1 MPSKTSAIKQ
11 NRSISSPPSRQAVGT
26 GNKPTVRPNAS
37 RADAGNN
44 NSRSSNIATRSDR
57 AEVSKEAQR
66 PEPQSRGLDNLLSGV
81 KDWGSEPAA
90 EASEQTEQQRESG
103 LELGE
108 GQSLRQNAEG
118 QNPEQVTQLQEMLRA
133 GGQQIEADG
142 VFGPQTAEAVRR
154 FQRDNNLTVD
164 GVVGPQT
171 LAALNGGT
179 GTERPQEA
187 ASSGAGEAAPSGT
200 GETSEQRPGSATST
214 TRLEGIPDRAEDAM
228 GGREFMESIAHLES
242 GPQRDRA
249 ILDEILGGN
258 IPDASR
264 NLQELVYNQNGRE
277 IRLHA
282 MPDYLAVGSNEDNVR
297 VPMTPGVAQAI
308 ADLTGT
314 SLPTDGIVDA
324 IHSQAQ
330 QLHMPTRSSDRGG
343 IRTYM
348 SVDQSIDEQLGS
360 GAAPTDFIS
369 GHKKD
374 MVIPHS
380 GGSLAIYGGRDR
392 NGERIQRYNV
402 EHDQRYEDYSHG
414 ARLVSQQIMID
425 GQPMQLS
432 EALQDPNLARLFTQH
447 RGSFSY

>member
-1 MPSKTSAIKQ
+1 MPSKTSTVKQ
-11 NRSISSPPSRQAVGT
+11 TRSISSPPSRQAVGT
-26 GNKPTVRPNAS
+26 GNKPTARPNTS
-37 RADAGNN
+37 RADAGNSS
-44 NSRSSNIATRSDR
+44 SRTSTIAARSDR
-57 AEVSKEAQR
+57 AEVSREAQR
-66 PEPQSRGLDNLLSGV
+66 PEPQNRGIDHLLSGV
-81 KDWGSEPAA
+81 RDWSSDPA
-90 EASEQTEQQRESG
+90 EQTSQQAEQQQQSG

-108 GQSLRQNAEG
+108 GQTLRQNADG

-133 GGQQIEADG
+133 GGQQIDADG

-171 LAALNGGT
+171 LAALNGGS
-179 GTERPQEA
+179 GTERAQGA
-187 ASSGAGEAAPSGT
+187 APSETGEAAPSGA
-200 GETSEQRPGSATST
+200 GETSEQRPGATST

-242 GPQRDRA
+242 GPQRDQA

-282 MPDYLAVGSNEDNVR
+282 MPDYLAIGSNEDNVR

-308 ADLTGT
+308 ADRTGT

-348 SVDQSIDEQLGS
+348 SVDQSIDEQLGT
-360 GAAPTDFIS
+360 GAAPANFVS

-380 GGSLAIYGGRDR
+380 GGTLAIYGGRYADGR
-392 NGERIQRYNV
+392 RIQRYNV
-402 EHDQRYEDYSHG
+402 DHDQRYEDYSHG

>member
-1 MPSKTSAIKQ
+1 MPSKTSTVKQ
-11 NRSISSPPSRQAVGT
+11 TRSISSPPSRQAVGT
-26 GNKPTVRPNAS
+26 GNKPISRPNTS
-37 RADAGNN
+37 RADAGNSS
-44 NSRSSNIATRSDR
+44 SRTSSIAARSDR
-57 AEVSKEAQR
+57 AEVSREAQR
-66 PEPQSRGLDNLLSGV
+66 PEPQNRGIENLLSGV
-81 KDWGSEPAA
+81 RDWSSDPA
-90 EASEQTEQQRESG
+90 EQTEQQQQSG

-108 GQSLRQNAEG
+108 GQTLRQSADG

-171 LAALNGGT
+171 LAALNGGS
-179 GTERPQEA
+179 GMERAQEA
-187 ASSGAGEAAPSGT
+187 APSETGEAAPSGA
-200 GETSEQRPGSATST
+200 GETSEQSPGATST

-282 MPDYLAVGSNEDNVR
+282 MPDYLAIGSNEDNVR

-308 ADLTGT
+308 ADRTGT

-348 SVDQSIDEQLGS
+348 SVDQSIDEQLGT
-360 GAAPTDFIS
+360 GAAPTNFVS

-380 GGSLAIYGGRDR
+380 GGTLAIYGGRYADGR
-392 NGERIQRYNV
+392 RIQRYNV
-402 EHDQRYEDYSHG
+402 DHDQRYEDYSHG

>member
-1 MPSKTSAIKQ
+1 MPSKTSTVKQ
-11 NRSISSPPSRQAVGT
+11 TRSISSPPSRQAVGT
-26 GNKPTVRPNAS
+26 GNKPISRPNTS
-37 RADAGNN
+37 RADAGNSS
-44 NSRSSNIATRSDR
+44 SRTSSIAARSDR
-57 AEVSKEAQR
+57 AEVSREAHR
-66 PEPQSRGLDNLLSGV
+66 PEPQNRGIENLLSGV
-81 KDWGSEPAA
+81 RDWSSDPA
-90 EASEQTEQQRESG
+90 EQTEQQQQSG

-108 GQSLRQNAEG
+108 GQTLRQSADG

-171 LAALNGGT
+171 LAALNGGS
-179 GTERPQEA
+179 GMERAQEA
-187 ASSGAGEAAPSGT
+187 APSETGEAAPSGA
-200 GETSEQRPGSATST
+200 GETSEQSPGATST

-228 GGREFMESIAHLES
+228 SGREFMESIAHLES

-249 ILDEILGGN
+249 ILHEILGGN

-282 MPDYLAVGSNEDNVR
+282 MPDYLAIGSNEDNVR

-308 ADLTGT
+308 ADRTGT

-348 SVDQSIDEQLGS
+348 SVDQSIDEQLGT
-360 GAAPTDFIS
+360 GAAPTNFVS

-380 GGSLAIYGGRDR
+380 GGTLAIYGGRYADGR
-392 NGERIQRYNV
+392 RIQRYNV
-402 EHDQRYEDYSHG
+402 DHDQRYEDYSHG

>member
-11 NRSISSPPSRQAVGT
+11 NRSISNPPSRQAVGT

-37 RADAGNN
+37 RADSGNN
-44 NSRSSNIATRSDR
+44 SSRTSNIATRSDR

-66 PEPQSRGLDNLLSGV
+66 PEPQNRGIDNLLSGV

-90 EASEQTEQQRESG
+90 EASDQTEQQGESG

-242 GPQRDRA
+242 GPQRDQA

-282 MPDYLAVGSNEDNVR
+282 MPDYLAIGSNEDNVR

-308 ADLTGT
+308 ADRTGT

-348 SVDQSIDEQLGS
+348 SVDQSIDEQLGT
-360 GAAPTDFIS
+360 GAAPANFVS

-380 GGSLAIYGGRDR
+380 GGTLAIYGGRYADGR
-392 NGERIQRYNV
+392 RIQRYNV
-402 EHDQRYEDYSHG
+402 DHDQRYEDYSHG